1 MLAHDAGRLLTA
13 AARYQEASRPL
24 LANKAYEAAAA
35 EFLRADDRGRA
46 REAFVQA
53 IEAYTSLAAADAARL
68 RAAFRAHGIHRAAR
82 HVPARS
88 EGAIPGAIGRRY

>member
-1 MLAHDAGRLLTA
+1 MR
-13 AARYQEASRPL
+13 
-24 LANKAYEAAAA
+24 AAAA

-46 REAFVQA
+46 REAYVEA
-53 IEAYTSLAAADAARL
+53 VEAYTSLGAAVL

-88 EGAIPGAIGRRY
+88 EGAIPGAIGHRY

>member
-1 MLAHDAGRLLTA
+1 LLAAVE
-13 AARYQEASRPL
+13 RYQEASRPL
-24 LANKAYEAAAA
+24 LTAKAYETAAA

-53 IEAYTSLAAADAARL
+53 VEAYTSPGAARL

>member
-1 MLAHDAGRLLTA
+1 LLAAVE
-13 AARYQEASRPL
+13 RYQEASRPL
-24 LANKAYEAAAA
+24 LTAKAYETAAA

-46 REAFVQA
+46 REAFVEA
-53 IEAYTSLAAADAARL
+53 VEAYTSPGAAADAARL